1 MSFSVEMHTASISTI
16 NKHADAVAFYG
27 TCREKGE
34 YGEERRI
41 KGKETSPQMGVRIAP
56 NGDVLFRYHHT
67 DVIIWHRSSSYT
79 VNTYYSRS
87 TDAFASA
94 FMGGNAVLSKTGSQI
109 IIGSYYD
116 EGSVVYP
123 IFDRATV
130 RGSIVKT
137 DAVFTK
143 DVINRKAAKKVLATT
158 RYAEYRKW
166 YNAMWP
172 MVRDSIPP
180 HWQREYLAD
189 GRGLVELISDPDEW
203 HRVMVS
209 RHGCPENI
217 RQSIYANNW
226 GEVHDTATKKTL
238 PLQHPSGWQVAPK

>member
-1 MSFSVEMHTASISTI
+1 MSFSIEMHTADIRTI
-16 NKHADAVAFYG
+16 NSHADAVDFYKS
-27 TCREKGE
+27 CREKGE

-56 NGDVLFRYHHT
+56 NGDVVFRYHVT
-67 DVIIWHRSSSYT
+67 VVVWNRNDSYT
-79 VNTYYSRS
+79 INTYYSRS

-94 FMGGNAVLSKTGSQI
+94 FMPRDSRLSKKGTQI
-109 IIGSYYD
+109 IIGRYYD
-116 EGSVVYP
+116 NSAVVYP
-123 IFDRATV
+123 ISNSATV
-130 RGSIVKT
+130 RGKVVKT

-172 MVRDSIPP
+172 MVQGSIPP
-180 HWQREYLAD
+180 HWQREWLSG
-189 GRGLVELISDPDEW
+189 GRVMVELISDPDEW

-209 RHGCPENI
+209 RHGCPGSI

-226 GEVHDTATKKTL
+226 REVHDTVTKNTL
-238 PLQHPSGWQVAPK
+238 PRQHPSGWQVALK